1 MYGTGVFF
9 KNLGVDVGEWTA
21 TGLGV
26 GKTTPTKKLDVL
38 GDSLFTGNVNISGA
52 LAADNIVLANI
63 CSTNI
68 STSNLSTNKIT
79 FLTTYGLYQDFTGAT
94 NVSLAQVKGDILAD
108 IGATFSATTLNSSTM
123 NASTINASTING
135 DNLSTASMLFNSDF
149 QFSLNT
155 LSLAPNETSA
165 AIQSA
170 TLSTIC
176 LLYTS
181 PSPRDRTRS
190 RMPSSA

>member
-1 MYGTGVFF
+1 MYKRQSLYNKDVSPISTHYALRQTNGGGTSINGTGVFF

-108 IGATFSATTLNSSTM
+108 LGATFSATTLNSSTPKPV
-123 NASTINASTING
+123 SYTH
-135 DNLSTASMLFNSDF
+135 L
-149 QFSLNT
+149 T
-155 LSLAPNETSA
+155 LPT
-165 AIQSA
+165 
-170 TLSTIC
+170 TP
-176 LLYTS
+176 YV
-181 PSPRDRTRS
+181 
-190 RMPSSA
+190 